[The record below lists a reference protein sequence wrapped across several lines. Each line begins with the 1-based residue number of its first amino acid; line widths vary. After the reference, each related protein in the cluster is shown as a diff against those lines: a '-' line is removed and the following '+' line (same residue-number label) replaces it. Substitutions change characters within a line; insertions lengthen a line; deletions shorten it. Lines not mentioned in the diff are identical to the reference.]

1 MYFPLRTAFAVSQRF
16 WKVASSFSL
25 VSMNLFNSSLISWLT
40 HSSFSRMVFNLHMF
54 EFLPNFFLWLSSS
67 FKALWSEN
75 MQETIPIFWYQLRP
89 DLWPSMWSILEKVPC
104 ALEKNVYSVA
114 FGCKILYISVK
125 SIWSSVSFKA
135 LVSGIPGWL
144 NSLAPALGPG
154 RDPGVPGSSPT
165 SNSLHGACF
174 SLCLCLCLSLSVSHE

>member
-16 WKVASSFSL
+16 WMVISSFSL

-40 HSSFSRMVFNLHMF
+40 LSSFIRMLFNLHVF

-67 FKALWSEN
+67 FKTLWSEN
-75 MQETIPIFWYQLRP
+75 MQEIIPIFWYQLRP

-104 ALEKNVYSVA
+104 ALEKNVYSVVSRW
-114 FGCKILYISVK
+114 KVLYISVK

-135 LVSGIPGWL
+135 LVSL
-144 NSLAPALGPG
+144 E
-154 RDPGVPGSSPT
+154 T
-165 SNSLHGACF
+165 
-174 SLCLCLCLSLSVSHE
+174 LCLEDVSFAESVVLKSPSISVLLSKYVFTLVINWYTWQLPH